1 MASGGHGGLKE
12 VFDKYSKF
20 GKSESQLKE
29 KDIRIDSK
37 NLTKMLKDTGVID
50 SKYSSN
56 LFDNDMARVLGKLTT
71 GGTYAKGIKTFE
83 FQGFKQLI
91 EQVAESKKTSVD
103 SIVEKIQSSGG
114 PSLANVTTTA
124 NKETTGR
131 MTDTSQYTGSH
142 KERFDAEGH
151 GKGIEGR
158 ADIDKNTGYVVYF
171 SYYSM
176 NSLFN
181 SVDSIVSYLRAPIS
195 MSGSQKITN
204 DLKSSKK
211 QRKDKGQLNV
221 LSTTPNDL
229 PQVEAS
235 IEILPKGRV
244 RYGPVT
250 VNPRKL
256 PSKTLYTGRR
266 SKYEVLST
274 DEEEKR
280 RDRRERNRVAATKC
294 REKRENVLSYL
305 EIEYNKEL
313 KNHENLLKMV
323 DALGQQKQ
331 HLESVVTNHLNEC
344 PLLNNSPSMV
354 FGDTGFLSSII
365 DTPAPL
371 LPSYQ
376 PPVYS
381 EEEELSNF
389 LDSNP
394 ILTNSAYDTDSSHS
408 IFIPQQHQQ
417 PLVITMTNSSI
428 ERLMNSIQ
436 SPAISMDNSNN
447 HSILVNSAFG
457 ASCAKQHSNS
467 SEDDS
472 LPSTR
477 TNPYV
482 C

>member
-37 NLTKMLKDTGVID
+37 NLTKMLKDTGVLD

-114 PSLANVTTTA
+114 PSLANVTQTA

-142 KERFDAEGH
+142 KERFDADGH

-158 ADIDKNTGYVVYF
+158 ADIDKNTGY
-171 SYYSM
+171 
-176 NSLFN
+176 
-181 SVDSIVSYLRAPIS
+181 
-195 MSGSQKITN
+195 
-204 DLKSSKK
+204 
-211 QRKDKGQLNV
+211 
-221 LSTTPNDL
+221 
-229 PQVEAS
+229 VEAS

-294 REKRENVLSYL
+294 REKRENVLSHL

-313 KNHENLLKMV
+313 KYHENLLKMV

-408 IFIPQQHQQ
+408 IFIPQQQQQ